1 MGWGGAAGAGGDSG
15 SAPPGGHREIG
26 VGVRGAASGGARR
39 GRWGPFECSN
49 SGTVPLPP
57 KPPQP
62 PPGHNAAL
70 KTSLPPLRGVRAL
83 RIVPHGAA
91 FRGPTFTPNDNKR
104 AHGAAQPSA
113 PTSRERLPVPIPAC
127 PRRAVGAAPPSHPPP
142 VPASPLAPLPPR
154 SSVGAG
160 THRALPP
167 CMPTGARIPR
177 PLHTSI
183 PTLNTRKS
191 SLGNDPKERKYPYG
205 PFASALN
212 SAEKSPP
219 RAARG
224 SVRKT
229 RPLPRR
235 L

>member
-15 SAPPGGHREIG
+15 SAPPGGHRERG

-127 PRRAVGAAPPSHPPP
+127 PRMAVGAAPPQPPP
-142 VPASPLAPLPPR
+142 PGACIPSRPP
-154 SSVGAG
+154 
-160 THRALPP
+160 
-167 CMPTGARIPR
+167 PTTQLRGCRHPSCA
-177 PLHTSI
+177 
-183 PTLNTRKS
+183 PTLRAH
-191 SLGNDPKERKYPYG
+191 GCADPP
-205 PFASALN
+205 
-212 SAEKSPP
+212 SPP
-219 RAARG
+219 HLHPHAQH
-224 SVRKT
+224 SQI
-229 RPLPRR
+229 LPWK
-235 L
+235 